1 MDKFNREYFSHKAK
15 KSRRASLPV
24 NVLPENFTI
33 KSVQLPPSIDEN
45 RQSSFNNEDDGDIE
59 DVRENINHVRITKS
73 PKQEISKRL
82 SLPSDIRLPNEFLQ
96 KISAQ
101 GDHASFDPENLT
113 RQRRRSSLSEIGFG
127 KIESY
132 IKLDK
137 LGEGTY
143 ATVFRGKSKLTDKI
157 VALKEIRLEYEEGAP
172 CTAIREVSL
181 LRNLKQSNIV
191 TLHDIIHTQKSLV
204 LVFEYLERD
213 LKQYMDEMAG
223 VKLAMN
229 NVRIFLFQLLRG
241 LTYCHQRRILHRDLK
256 PQNLLINK
264 KGELKLADFGLARAQ
279 SLPTKTYSNEVVTL
293 WYRPPDVL
301 LGSTEYTTSIDMWGV
316 GCIYYEMV
324 TGRPLFPGQTVQDQL
339 QSIFKKRG
347 TPNDTSWP
355 EVMENKIFQ
364 SYKFK
369 KYPGEDLSITAPRL
383 DHYGRQLLAGFLEYK
398 MDARISANDALHHA
412 TFKPLGEAVYQL
424 QPEESIF
431 ACKDIQLTPNPGSSR
446 SHTNSRGR
454 RQSML
459 F

>member
-1 MDKFNREYFSHKAK
+1 MFK
-15 KSRRASLPV
+15 KSRRNSLPI
-24 NVLPENFTI
+24 NVLPSNFSI
-33 KSVQLPPSIDEN
+33 KEINLPPSIDEDE
-45 RQSSFNNEDDGDIE
+45 QSNYEVSEREKLNGDA
-59 DVRENINHVRITKS
+59 K
-73 PKQEISKRL
+73 KEISKRL
-82 SLPSDIRLPNEFLQ
+82 SLPSDIRLPTEFLQ
-96 KISAQ
+96 KLS
-101 GDHASFDPENLT
+101 GHESFDPQNLT
-113 RQRRRSSLSEIGFG
+113 RTRRRSSLSEIGFG

-181 LRNLKQSNIV
+181 LRNLKQANIV
-191 TLHDIIHTQKSLV
+191 TLHDIIHTHKSLT

-213 LKQYMDEMAG
+213 LKQYMDEMQG

-256 PQNLLINK
+256 PQNLLINR

-301 LGSTEYTTSIDMWGV
+301 LGSTEYTSSIDMWGV

-324 TGRPLFPGQTVQDQL
+324 TGRPIFPGQTVQDQL
-339 QSIFKKRG
+339 QLIFKKRG
-347 TPNDTSWP
+347 TPNEKSWP
-355 EVMENKIFQ
+355 GISENKSFEN
-364 SYKFK
+364 YKFK
-369 KYPGEDLSITAPRL
+369 KYPGEDLSTMAPRL
-383 DHYGRQLLAGFLEYK
+383 DHYGRQLLDGFLSFDLNSRTSSY
-398 MDARISANDALHHA
+398 NGVHHA
-412 TFKPLGEAVYQL
+412 TFKPLGENVYKL
-424 QPEESIF
+424 GDEESIF
-431 ACKDIQLTPNPGSSR
+431 DCKDIQLTSNPGSSR
-446 SHTNSRGR
+446 AHNNGRGR